1 MTITAIN
8 KYDRVADGFAE
19 RSWANLEFDMGH
31 RFALATGWGAA
42 IDPGDSVLEFGCG
55 DGYLAQ
61 LFAQSQRS
69 YHGIDQAPQMVLMA
83 QRRLA
88 QAGLKAEFAVAD
100 VQEYSLAAPVDAV
113 VSYMGAFFTFV
124 PDPLSL
130 LRRLRPQV
138 RKKIILDLNP
148 RGRTDLASAIRMLEA
163 AGFDHVTWRPFLVPM
178 SVKLPQAALAVL
190 ASMEVVPLLRSLPLR
205 WKFDV
210 LLKGECAGEPHA

>member
-1 MTITAIN
+1 MPMAAVN
-8 KYDRVADGFAE
+8 KYDLVADGFAE

-61 LFAQSQRS
+61 LFVESQRH
-69 YHGIDQAPQMVLMA
+69 YHGIDQSPQMVLMA

-88 QAGLKAEFAVAD
+88 RAGLKAEFAIAD
-100 VQEYSLAAPVDAV
+100 VQEFSLAAPVDAV

-124 PDPLSL
+124 PEPLSL
-130 LRRLRPQV
+130 LRRLRPQI

-148 RGRTDLASAIRMLEA
+148 RGRTDLASAIHMLEA
-163 AGFDHVTWRPFLVPM
+163 AGFDHVTWRPFFVPM
-178 SVKLPQAALAVL
+178 SIKLPQAALAVL
-190 ASMEVVPLLRSLPLR
+190 ASMEIVPLLRSLPLR

-210 LLKGECAGEPHA
+210 LLKGECTGETHA